1 MLIALLAYW
10 KEELHNL
17 HCDLYAKGEEGHSL
31 HYNVLSAEALRLS
44 MCINDLQDTLLQQKG
59 DQHD

>member
-1 MLIALLAYW
+1 MIKLLADW

-17 HCDLYAKGEEGHSL
+17 HCGLYAKGEEGHSL

-44 MCINDLQDTLLQQKG
+44 MCINELQAALIQGLSND
-59 DQHD
+59 

>member
-1 MLIALLAYW
+1 MIIKLLSDW
-10 KEELHNL
+10 NEELHNL

-44 MCINDLQDTLLQQKG
+44 MCINELQAALIQGLSND
-59 DQHD
+59 